1 MIWIHNKLVCNKI
14 KLGYEWVWH
23 LQVQTVS
30 SSKGETPVPP
40 PPFPDWGHSLA
51 SLSRGRVLSWSSPGA
66 GPSVKFG
73 EAGSP
78 AQEKAFSKMKRSRR
92 QISVRKRAGTFRIAV
107 LRVWSVE
114 PLMSLRPFPEIPEVK
129 TTFTASLRYYL
140 TSHYVDICFDVS
152 LSSNR
157 PW

>member
-1 MIWIHNKLVCNKI
+1 MIWIHNKLVSNKI

-78 AQEKAFSKMKRSRR
+78 AQEKAFSKMRQR
-92 QISVRKRAGTFRIAV
+92 QISVGRRPGSLRTAV

-114 PLMSLRPFPEIPEVK
+114 PLMSLRPFHEIPEVK
-129 TTFTASLRYYL
+129 ATFIASLRYYL

-152 LSSNR
+152 LSSYGL
-157 PW
+157 W